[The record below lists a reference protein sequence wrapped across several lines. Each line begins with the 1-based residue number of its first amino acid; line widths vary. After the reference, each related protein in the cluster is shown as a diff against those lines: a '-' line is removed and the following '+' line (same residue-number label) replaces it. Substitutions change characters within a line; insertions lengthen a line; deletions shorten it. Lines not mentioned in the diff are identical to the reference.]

1 MLDEKGNFF
10 IIDAVLAVILLLA
23 VFIVFNSAISI
34 PDSSYSNEIKESKNA
49 QDIMEILGGK
59 VYYSDRTFIADI
71 SEILKENKNSKESI
85 REVSGLCEDKF
96 ESLKIKNY
104 RFSETNVLKDKVL
117 ASSGDYSNAKDVSSA
132 TRSYGDYYFTLSTW

>member
-10 IIDAVLAVILLLA
+10 IIDAVLTVILLLA

-49 QDIMEILGGK
+49 QDIMEILSGK
-59 VYYSDRTFIADI
+59 VYYSDGTFISDI
-71 SEILKENKNSKESI
+71 SEILKENKNSTESI

>member
-49 QDIMEILGGK
+49 QDIMEILSGK
-59 VYYSDRTFIADI
+59 VYYSDGTFISDI

>member
-49 QDIMEILGGK
+49 QDIMEILSGK
-59 VYYSDRTFIADI
+59 VYYSDGTFIDDI